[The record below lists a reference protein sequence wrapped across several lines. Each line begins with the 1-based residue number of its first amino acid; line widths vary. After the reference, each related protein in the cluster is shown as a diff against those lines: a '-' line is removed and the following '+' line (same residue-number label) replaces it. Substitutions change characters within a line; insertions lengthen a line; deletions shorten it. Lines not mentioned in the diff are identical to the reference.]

1 MLGIRTRCRRMVG
14 TGGTIKLWFPCCS
27 CDVISVVTSDVIF
40 SWAFQPT
47 AGQVF
52 QPRLIVKTRGQ
63 TWLFWCKLPSKI
75 SRTCARTTTGDVTPY
90 TTQPMTSSR
99 RTAHDNC
106 SKGLFRLFS
115 TSTSYYFTTCRYL
128 PTHLL
133 MQTNANVGIV
143 RKGVGESEKGE
154 SVNENEREVRERN
167 VE

>member
-1 MLGIRTRCRRMVG
+1 MLCLGFEPDAAGWWEQVEPLSYG
-14 TGGTIKLWFPCCS
+14 FHVAP
-27 CDVISVVTSDVIF
+27 VTSLASLPVMSF
-40 SWAFQPT
+40 SVEHFNQRL
-47 AGQVF
+47 GKFF

-115 TSTSYYFTTCRYL
+115 TSYYFTTCRFL

-133 MQTNANVGIV
+133 LQTNTNVGIV